1 MSWQRLGSAENG
13 VGTPACR
20 SHPLRRVLEAYL
32 EETQRPLRKTG
43 SDAGDRRPPRLSRP
57 PSPSAGLSLAPRRP
71 REPWFTG
78 EVLSGRDAPARVSR
92 QGQVSW
98 RHRPGGGGIHPEAT
112 PSELR
117 AREQR
122 ASWKVLYFIYQQHGG
137 GKAQLQDP
145 VITTSLGPLAG
156 DGPSLHH
163 SCPREVGMCPG
174 PHKGARPLGEGALS
188 AQRGPGWQVVHQ
200 SLAMPAEEGGLGT
213 FRGPSPSQRVAA
225 TGLQAPK
232 TLAYLLMGGVGDTRD
247 LLPPHP
253 QDPSPR
259 WSCRTPPSQTRSSPQ
274 RRSPGRPGCGQGSPG
289 VARAAGTAAG

>member
-1 MSWQRLGSAENG
+1 MGKRTPEERTVSWQRLGSAENG
-13 VGTPACR
+13 IGTPACR

-174 PHKGARPLGEGALS
+174 PHKGARP
-188 AQRGPGWQVVHQ
+188 QVPWEK
-200 SLAMPAEEGGLGT
+200 A
-213 FRGPSPSQRVAA
+213 PSQPNGDRDGRWCTSPWPCLPRRGAWEPS
-225 TGLQAPK
+225 GDQALPK
-232 TLAYLLMGGVGDTRD
+232 G
-247 LLPPHP
+247 LLPQVCKLPKHLP
-253 QDPSPR
+253 T
-259 WSCRTPPSQTRSSPQ
+259 C
-274 RRSPGRPGCGQGSPG
+274 
-289 VARAAGTAAG
+289 

>member
-1 MSWQRLGSAENG
+1 MEGALFHLSTTRGREG
-13 VGTPACR
+13 PA
-20 SHPLRRVLEAYL
+20 A
-32 EETQRPLRKTG
+32 RPCYHNQPRAPGWRWAQPAPFLPTG
-43 SDAGDRRPPRLSRP
+43 GGDVPWPPQGG
-57 PSPSAGLSLAPRRP
+57 PSPG
-71 REPWFTG
+71 
-78 EVLSGRDAPARVSR
+78 
-92 QGQVSW
+92 
-98 RHRPGGGGIHPEAT
+98 
-112 PSELR
+112 
-117 AREQR
+117 
-122 ASWKVLYFIYQQHGG
+122 
-137 GKAQLQDP
+137 
-145 VITTSLGPLAG
+145 
-156 DGPSLHH
+156 
-163 SCPREVGMCPG
+163 
-174 PHKGARPLGEGALS
+174 PLGEGALS